1 MSFRNRKISKTSA
14 DNIADAI
21 VRSRYGDDYQEA
33 HDAVHVAGSVLEEK
47 IEVLAGETPA
57 RHAWD
62 ALTKEQQEKVTF
74 HGHRLHWYKY
84 TNVTVEHLTVNFSH
98 SFDTEGFQVM
108 SRGTVEC
115 TLSVFTEDW
124 RKWDFHGQLEQ
135 AVLAAPEHAAYLAA
149 YEAFDK
155 AHRDYEKVQ
164 RELRKEMRGR
174 NTKTVIEAWPEVEAI
189 IHEQYGHTVT
199 SSTATTITAPMDT
212 VIANALTPAITL
224 AAE

>member
-1 MSFRNRKISKTSA
+1 MSFRNRKISNTSA

-62 ALTKEQQEKVTF
+62 ALTKEQQEGAAL
-74 HGHRLHWYKY
+74 HGHRLHWYQY
-84 TNVTVEHLTVNFSH
+84 TRVTVEHLTVNFSH
-98 SFDTEGFQVM
+98 SFDTEGFQVL
-108 SRGTVEC
+108 SRHLAENTV
-115 TLSVFTEDW
+115 SVFTEDW

-155 AHRDYEKVQ
+155 ARRDYEQVQ

-174 NTKTVIEAWPEVEAI
+174 NTKTVLEAWPEAAPFV
-189 IHEQYGHTVT
+189 HEHYGHVT
-199 SSTATTITAPMDT
+199 ADVSATITQPMDT

-224 AAE
+224 VAE